1 VNNRYYLRIK
11 GSDEYYFM
19 RVGDI
24 YIARFDRNEAYN
36 GRTGGHYPVRSRIP
50 LLKQL
55 VIKRVL

>member
-1 VNNRYYLRIK
+1 LRIK